1 MDVGPPEGG
10 ASERIVFDFAHT
22 IVRETGKNGMAKYRG
37 AVCRLCRREGVRLY
51 LKGERCFSGK
61 CAIEKRPYPPGEH
74 GQKRTRRRISD
85 YGIQLREK
93 QKLRRIYGVLERQF
107 RRYFAQAARRSG
119 VTGEALLQFLERRL
133 DNVVWRLGFASSRAL
148 ARELVSHGHFTV
160 NDRPVNIPSY
170 QVRQGDT
177 VAVTGSSRSLPPII
191 AAVATA
197 GGRRLPTWLE
207 IESDAMRGTVISLPA
222 REDIDTQIQEELVV
236 EYYSR

>member
-1 MDVGPPEGG
+1 
-10 ASERIVFDFAHT
+10 
-22 IVRETGKNGMAKYRG
+22 MAKYRG

-74 GQKRTRRRISD
+74 GQKRTRRRVSD

-93 QKLRRIYGVLERQF
+93 QKLRRIYGILERQF
-107 RRYFAQAARRSG
+107 RRYFAQATRRSG

-133 DNVVWRLGFASSRAL
+133 DNVVWRLGFANSRAL
-148 ARELVSHGHFTV
+148 ARQLVNHGHFTV

-191 AAVATA
+191 SSVATA
-197 GGRRLPTWLE
+197 GGRRLPPWLE
-207 IESDAMRGTVISLPA
+207 IEGDAMRGKVLSLPA
-222 REDIDTQIQEELVV
+222 RDDIDTQIQEELVV
-236 EYYSR
+236 EFYSR

>member
-1 MDVGPPEGG
+1 
-10 ASERIVFDFAHT
+10 
-22 IVRETGKNGMAKYRG
+22 MARYRG
-37 AVCRLCRREGVRLY
+37 AVCRLCRREGVRLH

>member
-1 MDVGPPEGG
+1 
-10 ASERIVFDFAHT
+10 
-22 IVRETGKNGMAKYRG
+22 MARYRG
-37 AVCRLCRREGVRLY
+37 AVCRLCRREGVRLH

-93 QKLRRIYGVLERQF
+93 QKLRRIYGILERQF
-107 RRYFAQAARRSG
+107 RRYFAQATRRSG

-148 ARELVSHGHFTV
+148 ARQLVNHGHFTV

-191 AAVATA
+191 SSVATA
-197 GGRRLPTWLE
+197 GGRRLPPWLE
-207 IESDAMRGTVISLPA
+207 IEGDAMRGKVLSLPA
-222 REDIDTQIQEELVV
+222 RDDIDTQIQEELVV
-236 EYYSR
+236 EFYSR

>member
-1 MDVGPPEGG
+1 
-10 ASERIVFDFAHT
+10 
-22 IVRETGKNGMAKYRG
+22 MAKYRG

-74 GQKRTRRRISD
+74 GQKRTRRRVSD

-93 QKLRRIYGVLERQF
+93 QKLRRIYGILERQF
-107 RRYFAQAARRSG
+107 RRYFAQATRRSG

-148 ARELVSHGHFTV
+148 ARQLVNHGHFTV

-191 AAVATA
+191 SSVATA
-197 GGRRLPTWLE
+197 GGRRLPPWLE
-207 IESDAMRGTVISLPA
+207 IEGDAMRGKVLSLPA
-222 REDIDTQIQEELVV
+222 RDDIDTQIQEELVV
-236 EYYSR
+236 EFYSR

>member
-1 MDVGPPEGG
+1 
-10 ASERIVFDFAHT
+10 
-22 IVRETGKNGMAKYRG
+22 MAKYRG
-37 AVCRLCRREGVRLY
+37 AVCRLCRREGVRLH

-74 GQKRTRRRISD
+74 GQKRTRRRVSD

-93 QKLRRIYGVLERQF
+93 QKLRRIYGILERQF
-107 RRYFAQAARRSG
+107 RRYFAQATRRSG

-148 ARELVSHGHFTV
+148 ARELVNHGHFAV

-177 VAVTGSSRSLPPII
+177 VAVTGSSRSLPPIV
-191 AAVATA
+191 ASVATA
-197 GGRRLPTWLE
+197 GGRRLPPWLE
-207 IESDAMRGTVISLPA
+207 IEGDAMRGTVLSLPA
-222 REDIDTQIQEELVV
+222 RDEIDTQIQEELVV
-236 EYYSR
+236 EFYSR

>member
-1 MDVGPPEGG
+1 
-10 ASERIVFDFAHT
+10 
-22 IVRETGKNGMAKYRG
+22 MAKYRG

-74 GQKRTRRRISD
+74 GQKRTRRRVSD

-93 QKLRRIYGVLERQF
+93 QKLRRIYGILERQF
-107 RRYFAQAARRSG
+107 RRYFAQATRRSG

-148 ARELVSHGHFTV
+148 ARQLVNHGHFTV

-177 VAVTGSSRSLPPII
+177 VAVTGSSRSLPPIVSS
-191 AAVATA
+191 VATA
-197 GGRRLPTWLE
+197 GGRRLPPWLE
-207 IESDAMRGTVISLPA
+207 IEGDAMRGKVLSLPA
-222 REDIDTQIQEELVV
+222 RDDIDTQIQEELVV
-236 EYYSR
+236 EFYSR

>member
-1 MDVGPPEGG
+1 
-10 ASERIVFDFAHT
+10 
-22 IVRETGKNGMAKYRG
+22 MAKYRG